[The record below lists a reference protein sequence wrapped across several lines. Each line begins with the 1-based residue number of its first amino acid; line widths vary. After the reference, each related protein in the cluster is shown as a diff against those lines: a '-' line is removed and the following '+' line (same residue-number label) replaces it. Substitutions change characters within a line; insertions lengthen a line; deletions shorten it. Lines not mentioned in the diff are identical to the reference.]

1 MGRLH
6 CSRSQLSSAQEPA
19 DKDRREI
26 PDKCPNCGRK
36 DTFVRDEESGE
47 LVCGNC
53 GFVLRE
59 KEEETGPAFSSS
71 EAGNPQITS
80 GPPTSIAEPDM
91 GLETVIGNTGRDASG
106 STLSSGAKSTVKR
119 IRVWDRRS
127 QPNPSAYR
135 NMSKAFDEIKTIA
148 AKLSVGGAVIQR
160 SAYIYRKA
168 IEKHLTRGRPIA
180 QLSAAALYA
189 ACREM
194 QVPRSLRE
202 VAAAGNISAKDLSR
216 SYRTLVR
223 ELDIRMPVEDPVRS
237 VPKIGSA
244 IGVSPH
250 TIRRAQEILSRAE
263 AEGVSAGEDPMG
275 LAGAALYIASH
286 LEGEGKTQKSV
297 AKAAEVTEVTV
308 RNRYKALKSSLKL

>member
-1 MGRLH
+1 MP
-6 CSRSQLSSAQEPA
+6 SDKEP
-19 DKDRREI
+19 DDRDAREI
-26 PDKCPNCGRK
+26 PDKCPNCGK
-36 DTFVRDEESGE
+36 EGTFVREEESGE
-47 LVCGNC
+47 MVCSNC

-59 KEEETGPAFSSS
+59 KEEETGPEFSSS
-71 EAGNPQITS
+71 DAGNPQITS
-80 GPPTSIAEPDM
+80 GTPTSIAQPDM
-91 GLETVIGNTGRDASG
+91 GLETIIGRTGRDASG
-106 STLSSGAKSTVKR
+106 SSLSSGTKSAVDR
-119 IRVWDRRS
+119 LRVWDRRS
-127 QPNPSAYR
+127 QPNPSAYD
-135 NMSKAFDEIKTIA
+135 NMSKAFEEIKTIA
-148 AKLSVGGAVIQR
+148 AKLSVGDAVIER

-180 QLSAAALYA
+180 SLSAAALYA

-194 QVPRSLRE
+194 QVPRSLKD
-202 VAAAGNISAKDLSR
+202 VAAAGNIRKKDLSR

-223 ELDIRMPVEDPVRS
+223 ELDIRMPVEDAVRS

-244 IGVSPH
+244 IGVSPK

-263 AEGVSAGEDPMG
+263 AEGLSAGDDPMA

-308 RNRYKALKSSLKL
+308 RKRYKGLRSSLKL

>member
-1 MGRLH
+1 
-6 CSRSQLSSAQEPA
+6 LSSAQEPT

-26 PDKCPNCGRK
+26 PDSCPNCGK
-36 DTFVRDEESGE
+36 KGTFVRDEESGE

-71 EAGNPQITS
+71 EAGNTQITS
-80 GPPTSIAEPDM
+80 GPPTSIAQPDM
-91 GLETVIGNTGRDASG
+91 GLETVIGGTGRDASG
-106 STLSSGAKSTVKR
+106 SALPSGARSTVDR
-119 IRVWDRRS
+119 MRVWDRRS
-127 QPNPSAYR
+127 QPNESAYR
-135 NMSKAFDEIKTIA
+135 NMSRAFEEIKTIA
-148 AKLSVGGAVIQR
+148 AKLSVGDEVIER

-189 ACREM
+189 ACRKM

-202 VAAAGNISAKDLSR
+202 VAAAGNISTKDLSR

-244 IGVSPH
+244 IGVSPR
-250 TIRRAQEILSRAE
+250 TMRRAQEILSKAE
-263 AEGVSAGEDPMG
+263 AEGGSAGEDPMG

-286 LEGEGKTQKSV
+286 LEGEGKTQESV
-297 AKAAEVTEVTV
+297 AKASEVTEVTV
-308 RNRYKALKSSLKL
+308 RNRYRALRSSLKL

>member
-1 MGRLH
+1 M
-6 CSRSQLSSAQEPA
+6 
-19 DKDRREI
+19 
-26 PDKCPNCGRK
+26 
-36 DTFVRDEESGE
+36 RDEESGE

-59 KEEETGPAFSSS
+59 KEEEMGPAFSSS
-71 EAGNPQITS
+71 EGGPQITS

-91 GLETVIGNTGRDASG
+91 GLETVIGGTGRDASG
-106 STLSSGAKSTVKR
+106 STLSSGAKSTLSR
-119 IRVWDRRS
+119 MRVWDRRS
-127 QPNPSAYR
+127 QPNESAFR
-135 NMSKAFDEIKTIA
+135 NMSRAFEEIKTVA
-148 AKLSVGGAVIQR
+148 AKLSVGDEVIER

-194 QVPRSLRE
+194 QVPRSLWE
-202 VAAAGNISAKDLSR
+202 VAAAGNISTKDLSR
-216 SYRTLVR
+216 AYRTLVR

-244 IGVSPH
+244 IGVSPR
-250 TIRRAQEILSRAE
+250 TMRRAQEILTKAE
-263 AEGVSAGEDPMG
+263 AEGGSAGEDPMG

-297 AKAAEVTEVTV
+297 AKAAEVSEVTV
-308 RNRYKALKSSLKL
+308 RNRYRALKSRLKL

>member
-1 MGRLH
+1 LPP
-6 CSRSQLSSAQEPA
+6 SKEPA
-19 DKDRREI
+19 DKDTREI
-26 PDKCPNCGRK
+26 PDKCPNCGKR
-36 DTFVRDEESGE
+36 DTFVREEESGE
-47 LVCGNC
+47 MVCSNC

-71 EAGNPQITS
+71 EGGSPQITS
-80 GPPTSIAEPDM
+80 GPPTSIAQPDM
-91 GLETVIGNTGRDASG
+91 GLETVIGNTDRDASG
-106 STLSSGAKSTVKR
+106 SALPSGTKSTVDR
-119 IRVWDRRS
+119 MRVWDRRS
-127 QPNPSAYR
+127 QPNESAYR
-135 NMSKAFDEIKTIA
+135 NMSKAFDEIKTLA
-148 AKLSVGGAVIQR
+148 AKLSVGDAVIER

-168 IEKHLTRGRPIA
+168 IEKHLTRGRPIT

-189 ACREM
+189 ACRDM
-194 QVPRSLRE
+194 QIPRSLTE
-202 VAAAGNISAKDLSR
+202 VAEAGNISRKDLSR
-216 SYRTLVR
+216 AYNTLVR

-244 IGVSPH
+244 IGVSPR
-250 TIRRAQEILSRAE
+250 TIRRAQEILRVAE
-263 AEGVSAGEDPMG
+263 AEGISAGDDPMG

>member
-1 MGRLH
+1 M
-6 CSRSQLSSAQEPA
+6 
-19 DKDRREI
+19 
-26 PDKCPNCGRK
+26 
-36 DTFVRDEESGE
+36 RDEESGE
-47 LVCGNC
+47 MVCSNC

-59 KEEETGPAFSSS
+59 KEEETGPSFSSS
-71 EAGNPQITS
+71 EAGPRVTS

-91 GLETVIGNTGRDASG
+91 GLETVIGREGRDASG
-106 STLSSGAKSTVKR
+106 SPLSSGGKSTIER

-127 QPNPSAYR
+127 QPKGSAYR
-135 NMSKAFDEIKTIA
+135 NMNKAFDEIKTIA
-148 AKLSVGGAVIQR
+148 AKLSVGDAVIEH

-194 QVPRSLRE
+194 QVPRSLTD
-202 VAAAGNISAKDLSR
+202 VASAANISRKDLSR
-216 SYRTLVR
+216 SYRTLVT

-244 IGVSPH
+244 IAVSPR
-250 TIRRAQEILSRAE
+250 TVRRAQEILSKAQ

-286 LEGEGKTQKSV
+286 LEGEGKTQKSI
-297 AKAAEVTEVTV
+297 ATAAEVSEVTV
-308 RNRYKALKSSLKL
+308 RNRYKALKTSLKL